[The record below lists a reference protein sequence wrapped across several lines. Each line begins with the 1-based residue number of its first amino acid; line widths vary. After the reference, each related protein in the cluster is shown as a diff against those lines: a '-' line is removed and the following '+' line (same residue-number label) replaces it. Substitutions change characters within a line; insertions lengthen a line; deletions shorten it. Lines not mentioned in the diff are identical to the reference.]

1 MKTST
6 LKSWFWVHKWTS
18 LISMIFLLILCVTGL
33 PLIFHEE
40 IDHALGYSGEA
51 PGLPGMERTA
61 SIDAMIAHAQARNPG
76 DVMQFVVRDSH
87 EPDAWFIRLGE
98 SPNGAITAY
107 DMYDARTGELLN
119 EYPLEQGIMNV
130 VLRLHTDLFAGLPG
144 TLFLGFMGV
153 LLVASIVSGA
163 VLYAPFAA
171 RLRFGTV
178 RRDRSARLKWL
189 DMHNAVGIITMVWL
203 LVVGATGVV
212 NALSTPIF
220 AQWQATELAEMTAP
234 YRGLEPVTRTGSVD
248 AAVEAARSAVPE
260 MELSFMAFPGN
271 AFASPHHF
279 VAFMHGRD
287 PLTSRLIEPVLIDA
301 RTAEVLEVGSMPWY
315 VSTLMLS
322 QPLHFGD
329 YGGMP
334 LKVIWA
340 VLTAV
345 SIVVLWSGLVLWV
358 KRRDRSFADWL
369 ARARASEPT
378 PVSVEGRV
386 A

>member
-1 MKTST
+1 MTAST
-6 LKSWFWVHKWTS
+6 LKAWFLVHKWTS
-18 LISMIFLLILCVTGL
+18 LISMIFLLLLCVTGL

-40 IDHALGYSGEA
+40 IDHALGYSSEA
-51 PGLPGMERTA
+51 PELPGVDRSA
-61 SIDAMIAHAQARNPG
+61 SVDAMIADAQARHPG

-87 EPDAWFIRLGE
+87 DPDAWFIRLGE

-107 DMYDARTGELLN
+107 DTYDARTGELLN
-119 EYPLEQGIMNV
+119 RYPLEQGVMNV
-130 VLRLHTDLFAGLPG
+130 FLRLHTDMFAGLAG
-144 TLFLGFMGV
+144 TLFLGLMGV

-171 RLRFGTV
+171 RIRFGTV

-189 DMHNAVGIITMVWL
+189 DLHNGVGIVTMVWL

-212 NALSTPIF
+212 NALSVPIF
-220 AQWQATELAEMTAP
+220 AQWQSSELAEMTAP
-234 YRGLEPVTRTGSVD
+234 YQDRDPVTETGSVD
-248 AAVEAARSAVPE
+248 AAVAAARAAVPE

-279 VAFMHGRD
+279 VAFMQGRD

-301 RTAEVLEVGSMPWY
+301 RTAEVLEVGTMPWY

-340 VLTAV
+340 LLTIA
-345 SIVVLWSGLVLWV
+345 SIVVLVTGVVLWL
-358 KRRDRSFADWL
+358 KRRKTSFGEWLGQSAPPAGEPAPAERS
-369 ARARASEPT
+369 
-378 PVSVEGRV
+378 V